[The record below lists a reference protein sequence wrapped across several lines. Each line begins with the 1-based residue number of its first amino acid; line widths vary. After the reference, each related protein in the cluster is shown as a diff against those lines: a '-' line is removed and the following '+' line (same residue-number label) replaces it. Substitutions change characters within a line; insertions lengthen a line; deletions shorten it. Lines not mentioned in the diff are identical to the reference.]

1 MSPVCFV
8 DVACIHQVGVVQV
21 VSIGSPCWWDHLS
34 TPWVSRTVE
43 IWTAPLQLPTIEV
56 SGIHLMG
63 HNAWKGGNLCMPA
76 SNSWDARSESI
87 IRQIPNWWHVVS
99 MALVAFYRFQRSCAC
114 CGATPTSQDPWFDA
128 VQLGHSRLSLDSL
141 DVWSRRH
148 NLHIFVQGPS
158 YKGFCTESALFPETL
173 QPAEFYW
180 ICGEFTPRADRSL
193 ASIQR
198 MPHNLWESSIDKTA
212 HWFTRRSCACCP
224 FGKERCKDCGVCS
237 SWLRF
242 EKRIHLEPR
251 RLSNSLSS
259 SQETLRND
267 WVTYLG
273 RCWWD
278 LVGLQDLVHFMVL

>member
-1 MSPVCFV
+1 MCKILEIKSFCFEAYIPSHISMSPVCFV
-8 DVACIHQVGVVQV
+8 DVACIHQVGVVKV
-21 VSIGSPCWWDHLS
+21 VPMGSPCWWDHLS
-34 TPWVSRTVE
+34 
-43 IWTAPLQLPTIEV
+43 LQLPTIEV

-63 HNAWKGGNLCMPA
+63 RNAWKGGNLCMPA
-76 SNSWDARSESI
+76 STPWDARSESI

-128 VQLGHSRLSLDSL
+128 VQPGHSRLSLDSL
-141 DVWSRRH
+141 DVWSCRH

-158 YKGFCTESALFPETL
+158 YKGFCTESVSFPETL

-198 MPHNLWESSIDKTA
+198 MHHNLWESSIDKTA

-242 EKRIHLEPR
+242 EKRIHLEAR
-251 RLSNSLSS
+251 RLSNSLS
-259 SQETLRND
+259 LIPRNPGPRLSD
-267 WVTYLG
+267 QGDVG
-273 RCWWD
+273 GIWWD
-278 LVGLQDLVHFMVL
+278 CKI